1 MGLAPVT
8 AVSTPELIGVL
19 AWWAVMLAVPMMLV
33 RLWRRRVRR
42 ERRSAIPG
50 AYVPDGNVVPGLG
63 SGVPQPAAVAPG
75 GSLVDRRR
83 STPSA
88 GGRLAPETL
97 EPLCRHVD
105 FRRRLELAAAEL
117 ERRLSVLPG
126 DQWRIEPYPLTGERR
141 NTLMVLGATG
151 VFVISATY
159 PPGSWDDVV
168 AVNRLAGKVQT
179 LLPGYVGQ
187 VQPAICHPF
196 ASLQPRIWYR
206 ADDHSNWVGA
216 WLIGGNSLIQWLER
230 FGSAQGLGAGD
241 LERFDELAKPNW
253 LRPAIPTAPT
263 WPPVPDQAPSEPQ
276 G

>member
-1 MGLAPVT
+1 MGLALVT
-8 AVSTPELIGVL
+8 AVATPELIGVL
-19 AWWAVMLAVPMMLV
+19 TWWAVMLALPVMLV
-33 RLWRRRVRR
+33 RRGRSRRRRGSQS
-42 ERRSAIPG
+42 EIPG
-50 AYVPDGNVVPGLG
+50 AHVPDGNVDPGRG
-63 SGVPQPAAVAPG
+63 SGLSRPVALAPSG
-75 GSLVDRRR
+75 RLVDWRR
-83 STPSA
+83 STPPA
-88 GGRLAPETL
+88 RWLAPETL
-97 EPLCRHVD
+97 EPLCRYVD

-117 ERRLSVLPG
+117 EHRLSVLPR

-141 NTLMVLGATG
+141 NTLTVLGATG

-168 AVNRLAGKVQT
+168 AVNRLAGKIQT
-179 LLPGYVGQ
+179 LLPGYAGQ

-196 ASLQPRIWYR
+196 ASLQPRVWYR
-206 ADDHSNWVGA
+206 ADDNSNWVGA

-253 LRPAIPTAPT
+253 LRPAMPTAPT
-263 WPPVPDQAPSEPQ
+263 WPPVPDQAPSGPQ

>member
-8 AVSTPELIGVL
+8 AVATPELIGVL
-19 AWWAVMLAVPMMLV
+19 TWWAVMFAPPVMLV
-33 RLWRRRVRR
+33 RRWRRRRR
-42 ERRSAIPG
+42 GGTRFEIAGADVADGHGGPG
-50 AYVPDGNVVPGLG
+50 RNSGL
-63 SGVPQPAAVAPG
+63 PQPAAL

-83 STPSA
+83 STPSV

-97 EPLCRHVD
+97 EPLCRYVD
-105 FRRRLELAAAEL
+105 FRRRLELATAEL
-117 ERRLSVLPG
+117 EHRLSVLPR